1 MNVNEL
7 ATCPA
12 ATVRRR
18 VRRLRTAGYLALL
31 LGLGGAGFA
40 YWRGTSADD
49 LPVDGS
55 LIGYTKVETRQV
67 ELMYGQQG
75 LLMEH
80 VREEL
85 KQPGTQMFLI
95 AAAAAA
101 VAGGC
106 FYVARLLAS
115 NEED

>member
-1 MNVNEL
+1 MAFWEM
-7 ATCPA
+7 PA
-12 ATVRRR
+12 AMTNS
-18 VRRLRTAGYLALL
+18 TCCD
-31 LGLGGAGFA
+31 
-40 YWRGTSADD
+40 WRAW
-49 LPVDGS
+49 
-55 LIGYTKVETRQV
+55 
-67 ELMYGQQG
+67 
-75 LLMEH
+75 
-80 VREEL
+80 EEL